1 MMHKYQ
7 ELNFLQ
13 KKIAEIKVAFFKA
26 DTNENEF
33 LIPNNIVSALQS
45 DTEGNLLFYTKGYGN
60 FAQYFENGFYAS
72 LTFSQKGGAYRL
84 LVEGKAKVV
93 KNDLSQNYKNLPW
106 NNILIE
112 MKIEHAEYFEKK
124 SVENASSFKTRMNG
138 FFSGLL
144 LPHHY
149 RKFDFG
155 HR

>member
-1 MMHKYQ
+1 MHKYQ

-13 KKIAEIKVAFFKA
+13 KKIAETKIAFFKA
-26 DTNENEF
+26 DTNESEL

-45 DTEGNLLFYTKGYGN
+45 DAEGNMLFYTKGYGN
-60 FAQYFENGFYAS
+60 AAQYLENGFHAS

-84 LVEGKAKVV
+84 HVEGKAKVI
-93 KNDLSQNYKNLPW
+93 KNDFSQNYKNLPW

-124 SVENASSFKTRMNG
+124 SVQNTSSFKTRMTG

-144 LPHHY
+144 LSHHY
-149 RKFDFG
+149 RKFDFC